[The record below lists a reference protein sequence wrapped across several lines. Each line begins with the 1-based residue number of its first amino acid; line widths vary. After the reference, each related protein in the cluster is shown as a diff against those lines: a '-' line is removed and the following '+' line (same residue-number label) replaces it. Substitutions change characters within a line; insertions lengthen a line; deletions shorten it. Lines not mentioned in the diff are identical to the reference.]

1 MVKSTV
7 EFIAKG
13 LMPLGLRKITRM
25 TNRPEQERYLVYLPV
40 ELNDL
45 WREIYES
52 GKKVKIYI
60 EIIQG

>member
-1 MVKSTV
+1 
-7 EFIAKG
+7 
-13 LMPLGLRKITRM
+13 M

-40 ELNDL
+40 KLNDL

-60 EIIQG
+60 EIIQR